1 MFVQIC
7 VECNATLHVLNT
19 SNNCYLITRHLLSHR
34 VMNLTAQHCYRF
46 NCYIN
51 SVYLIFQQEVS
62 SSPVKQEAGITYS
75 PLKMFVLKP
84 LTSRSDEY

>member
-1 MFVQIC
+1 
-7 VECNATLHVLNT
+7 
-19 SNNCYLITRHLLSHR
+19 
-34 VMNLTAQHCYRF
+34 MNLTAQHCYRF

-51 SVYLIFQQEVS
+51 SICLIFQQEVS

-84 LTSRSDEY
+84 LASRSDEH